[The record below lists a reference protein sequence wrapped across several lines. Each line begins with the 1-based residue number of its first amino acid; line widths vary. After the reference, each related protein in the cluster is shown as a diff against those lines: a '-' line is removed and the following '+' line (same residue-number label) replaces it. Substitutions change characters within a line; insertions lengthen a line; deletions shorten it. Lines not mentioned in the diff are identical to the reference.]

1 MVVHQV
7 IIYFRL
13 LVILFENIKLLM
25 VLQNKQV
32 EAMKPITNKA
42 IKYSI
47 LPKTIYIY
55 ILGPS
60 STQL

>member
-1 MVVHQV
+1 
-7 IIYFRL
+7 
-13 LVILFENIKLLM
+13 M
-25 VLQNKQV
+25 VLQNKQIEV
-32 EAMKPITNKA
+32 TKPVTNKA

-47 LPKTIYIY
+47 LPKTIYNY